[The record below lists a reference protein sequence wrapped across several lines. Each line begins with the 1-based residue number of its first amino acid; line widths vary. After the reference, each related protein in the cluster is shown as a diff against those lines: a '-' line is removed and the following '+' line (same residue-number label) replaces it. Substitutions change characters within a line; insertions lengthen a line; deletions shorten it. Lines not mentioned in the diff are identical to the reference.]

1 MMINRTAELS
11 LTDAEYIKDRWR
23 QDVNACVACIMLVF
37 LLLATTIRFDM
48 IFLFSDTRYLLDH
61 DIFFAAYVA
70 IRIFSIGISAA
81 LIVWLLSRRNSPAIT
96 KYARYIFIWELIIA
110 CTAFTIAL
118 SRPTTFY
125 LSIASELPVL
135 ILIYLVMPQHNRL
148 LRITPPVLYSIG
160 IGMIFYFYKEAP
172 VHIGFMNVYEG
183 LIVSNITGMYFS
195 EKAYAKD
202 RQLYFL
208 SNSDPLTGLHNRRYM
223 EKKLQEEWQRCRR
236 QQWPLSLCLVDLDC
250 FKSYN
255 DTYGHQAGDEI
266 LRQIGTVLLHAARR
280 PGDIIAR
287 YGGEEMIVILPQTSL
302 DECQSITTAIMEHL
316 EQLKIPHKTSLVSS
330 HITASIGCASVIP
343 SADTGFDALLKQAD
357 EALYQA
363 KMQGRNRVVF

>member
-1 MMINRTAELS
+1 
-11 LTDAEYIKDRWR
+11 
-23 QDVNACVACIMLVF
+23 
-37 LLLATTIRFDM
+37 
-48 IFLFSDTRYLLDH
+48 
-61 DIFFAAYVA
+61 
-70 IRIFSIGISAA
+70 
-81 LIVWLLSRRNSPAIT
+81 
-96 KYARYIFIWELIIA
+96 
-110 CTAFTIAL
+110 
-118 SRPTTFY
+118 
-125 LSIASELPVL
+125 
-135 ILIYLVMPQHNRL
+135 
-148 LRITPPVLYSIG
+148 
-160 IGMIFYFYKEAP
+160 
-172 VHIGFMNVYEG
+172 
-183 LIVSNITGMYFS
+183 
-195 EKAYAKD
+195 
-202 RQLYFL
+202 
-208 SNSDPLTGLHNRRYM
+208 M

-236 QQWPLSLCLVDLDC
+236 QQRPLSLCLVDLDC